1 MSMMRGTG
9 DQADTLRQMARTA
22 RQGSSPVVSSDVQ
35 VGADR
40 QGLRVISV
48 TSGKGGV
55 GKSNVVANLAMALAG
70 IGKRVLIV
78 DADLGVGNLDVLLG
92 LSPQYN
98 LNHVLS
104 GEKSLAEIIVE
115 VTPSIK
121 LIPAGSGVQEYTSL
135 GQHEKLKLL
144 DELDMLEDDFDIMII
159 DTEAGISENVTYF
172 TVAAQEILVV
182 VTPEPTSITDVY
194 ALIKLLATRYSEHH
208 FKVLINMARDSED
221 ALEVFRKLA
230 NVAGRFLDISL
241 DYLGCVVRDE
251 RLIDAVKK
259 QKAVYELHPD
269 SEAANCFNTLARR
282 VVENSR
288 QVKLK
293 GNIQFFFR
301 RYLESTGG
309 TGS

>member
-1 MSMMRGTG
+1 MSDVRGTG
-9 DQADTLRQMARTA
+9 DQADTLRQLARNA
-22 RQGSSPVVSSDVQ
+22 RRPQQGGSAQNLMNSPED
-35 VGADR
+35 GI
-40 QGLRVISV
+40 RVISV

-55 GKSNVVANLAMALAG
+55 GKSNVVANLAMALAD
-70 IGKRVLIV
+70 IGKKVLVI

-104 GEKSLAEIIVE
+104 GEKSLKDIIVD
-115 VTPSIK
+115 VNHSIK

-144 DELDMLEDDFDIMII
+144 DELDMLEEEFDIMII

-172 TVAAQEILVV
+172 TVAAQEIIVV
-182 VTPEPTSITDVY
+182 VSPEPTSITDVY

-251 RLIDAVKK
+251 KLIDAVKK
-259 QKAVYELHPD
+259 QKAVFEMFPD
-269 SEAANCFNTLARR
+269 SEATHCFATLAKRI
-282 VVENSR
+282 VENSR
-288 QVKLK
+288 QTKLK

-301 RYLESTGG
+301 RYLDASSGERS
-309 TGS
+309 

>member
-1 MSMMRGTG
+1 MSAERGIG
-9 DQADTLRQMARTA
+9 DQADTLRQMARNA
-22 RQGSSPVVSSDVQ
+22 KHSSQTSDNSGQ
-35 VGADR
+35 LAT
-40 QGLRVISV
+40 QHSIRVISV

-55 GKSNVVANLAMALAG
+55 GKSNIVANLAMALASQ
-70 IGKRVLIV
+70 GKKILII

-92 LSPQYN
+92 LSPQFN

-104 GEKSLAEIIVE
+104 GEKGLAEIIVE
-115 VTPSIK
+115 VAPSIK
-121 LIPAGSGVQEYTSL
+121 LIPAGSGIQEYTSL

-144 DELDMLEDDFDIMII
+144 DELDMLEEDFDIMII

-259 QKAVYELHPD
+259 QKAVYELFPD
-269 SEAANCFNTLARR
+269 SDVSNCFTTLAKRII
-282 VVENSR
+282 ENSR
-288 QVKLK
+288 QTHLK

-301 RYLESTGG
+301 RYLESSS
-309 TGS
+309 GSGA

>member
-1 MSMMRGTG
+1 MSAVRGTG
-9 DQADTLRQMARTA
+9 DQADTLRKMARTA
-22 RQGSSPVVSSDVQ
+22 RASDKSSNTETSLNEQ
-35 VGADR
+35 NGI
-40 QGLRVISV
+40 RVISV

-55 GKSNVVANLAMALAG
+55 GKSNIVANLALALAFL
-70 IGKRVLIV
+70 GKKVLII

-104 GEKSLAEIIVE
+104 GEKSLPEIIVE

-135 GQHEKLKLL
+135 GQHEKLRLL
-144 DELDMLEDDFDIMII
+144 DELDMLEEEFDIMII

-259 QKAVYELHPD
+259 QKAVYELYPD
-269 SEAANCFNTLARR
+269 SDASNCFTTLAKR
-282 VVENSR
+282 VIENSR
-288 QVKLK
+288 QSKLK

-301 RYLESTGG
+301 RYLEG
-309 TGS
+309 TKGNAA

>member
-1 MSMMRGTG
+1 MSAVRGTG
-9 DQADTLRQMARTA
+9 DQADTLRQMARSAKTPPQDDNQKQTKTTDQ
-22 RQGSSPVVSSDVQ
+22 QGI
-35 VGADR
+35 
-40 QGLRVISV
+40 RVLSV

-55 GKSNVVANLAMALAG
+55 GKSNVVANLAMALAAQ
-70 IGKRVLIV
+70 GKKVLII
-78 DADLGVGNLDVLLG
+78 DADLGVGNIDVLLG
-92 LSPQYN
+92 LSPQFN

-104 GEKSLAEIIVE
+104 GEKALSEIIIE
-115 VTPSIK
+115 AAPGIK

-144 DELDMLEDDFDIMII
+144 DELDMLEEEFDIMII

-172 TVAAQEILVV
+172 TVAAQEIVV
-182 VTPEPTSITDVY
+182 VVSPEPTSITDVY

-208 FKVLINMARDSED
+208 FKVLVNMARDSED

-241 DYLGCVVRDE
+241 DYLGCVVKDE
-251 RLIDAVKK
+251 KLVEAVKK
-259 QKAVYELHPD
+259 QKAVFQLFPD
-269 SEAANCFNTLARR
+269 SEATGCFTTLAKR

-288 QVKLK
+288 HTRVK

-301 RYLESTGG
+301 RYLEGAGG
-309 TGS
+309 GQ